1 MNDFRARARCAHAK
15 TQMEWYADNYG
26 SDGYASDGYGREYYD
41 SDYGGPPDYG
51 GRYDLSDSCDSH
63 SACDGS
69 KRHREDLRRDARELH
84 AIGDRAWSGED
95 SEGEEL
101 YSAPH
106 DLDDPE
112 TGANY
117 LQPPDEYEE
126 DEGELELLKEE
137 AEMTLEDV
145 ARRMVEGAEGVF
157 LTPAAAAQKLGYEEI
172 DATFCMTASGERVPV
187 GGTDLPASLQRTRY
201 SALRAFD
208 TGSPRGWGVCCAQ
221 DISSGDVVAEMVGR
235 VLSESEFEQV
245 MRTAS
250 PPTPPRMLSL
260 YRDSTAP
267 FSTGRCALCLAAGRH
282 FVRGQ
287 LR

>member
-1 MNDFRARARCAHAK
+1 
-15 TQMEWYADNYG
+15 MEWYADNYG
-26 SDGYASDGYGREYYD
+26 SDGYASDGYGSEYYD
-41 SDYGGPPDYG
+41 SDLSDYGGPPDYG

-187 GGTDLPASLQRTRY
+187 GGTTAAPTCLPRCSAPGTQLFGPLTRARRAAGACAAPKT
-201 SALRAFD
+201 SALAMWSRKW
-208 TGSPRGWGVCCAQ
+208 S
-221 DISSGDVVAEMVGR
+221 
-235 VLSESEFEQV
+235 
-245 MRTAS
+245 
-250 PPTPPRMLSL
+250 
-260 YRDSTAP
+260 
-267 FSTGRCALCLAAGRH
+267 AGC
-282 FVRGQ
+282 
-287 LR
+287 

>member
-1 MNDFRARARCAHAK
+1 MGWF
-15 TQMEWYADNYG
+15 ADNYG
-26 SDGYASDGYGREYYD
+26 SDGYGSDGYGSEYYD
-41 SDYGGPPDYG
+41 SDLSDY

-63 SACDGS
+63 SAAVYGS
-69 KRHREDLRRDARELH
+69 KAARHREDLRRDARELH

-95 SEGEEL
+95 SEGKEL

-137 AEMTLEDV
+137 AEMTLEDI

-187 GGTDLPASLQRTRY
+187 GGTDLPASLQRTPY

-221 DISSGDVVAEMVGR
+221 DISSGDVVAEMIGR

-260 YRDSTAP
+260 
-267 FSTGRCALCLAAGRH
+267 
-282 FVRGQ
+282 
-287 LR
+287 